1 MAKLIVY
8 YSRADENYFGDS
20 MRYVEEGNTAKVAR
34 MLSEIIGADT
44 FEIKQ
49 KTPYA
54 KDYETCIKEAMADL
68 QNNARP
74 ELVEWPENF
83 EDYDEIYLGFPNYWD
98 TMPMAVYTFLE
109 KYTWLRKRVYPF
121 ATHQGSGLGH
131 SLKDLRKPC
140 RGAMIMKG
148 LAVKGENVDKFPE
161 NVKLEVER
169 WALYGE

>member
-74 ELVEWPENF
+74 ELVEWPEN
-83 EDYDEIYLGFPNYWD
+83 L
-98 TMPMAVYTFLE
+98 
-109 KYTWLRKRVYPF
+109 
-121 ATHQGSGLGH
+121 
-131 SLKDLRKPC
+131 
-140 RGAMIMKG
+140 
-148 LAVKGENVDKFPE
+148 
-161 NVKLEVER
+161 
-169 WALYGE
+169 